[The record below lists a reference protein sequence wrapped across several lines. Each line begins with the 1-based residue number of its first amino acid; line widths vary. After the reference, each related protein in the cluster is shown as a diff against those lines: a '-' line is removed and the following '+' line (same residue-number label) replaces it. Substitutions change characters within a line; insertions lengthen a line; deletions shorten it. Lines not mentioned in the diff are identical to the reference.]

1 MVLGAE
7 TVNPYLATR
16 AVFLLI
22 RRGQFS
28 YGSRAGEKTSEHIRT
43 VAFPG
48 MGTGVGRVPFA
59 VCARQ
64 MRAAIEEFILDGW
77 QSPQSWAEASERHQL
92 LYTDQLRRLQ
102 Y

>member
-1 MVLGAE
+1 MVLGPE
-7 TVNPYLATR
+7 TVNPYLSAR

-22 RRGQFS
+22 RHGTFS
-28 YGSRAGEKTSEHIRT
+28 SGERAGASIADHVQS

-64 MRAAIEEFILDGW
+64 LRAAAEDVLVQRKPF
-77 QSPQSWAEASERHQL
+77 PQTWAEASERHQL
-92 LYTDQLRRLQ
+92 LYTDRLRRLQ